1 MRTLVAALAASALLS
16 AAPAF
21 ASVDA
26 AREPSREA
34 VRPGAQQ
41 KSESE
46 APQGAMHRHPMQQHR
61 PDGKHHHRV
70 TAIIVYVPVGSTYAP
85 YYFPSSPVY
94 IDADP
99 PVNAYRDLSGFYYWC
114 PDPSGYYPYTVDCP
128 IGWRL
133 VAP

>member
-1 MRTLVAALAASALLS
+1 MY
-16 AAPAF
+16 
-21 ASVDA
+21 
-26 AREPSREA
+26 E
-34 VRPGAQQ
+34 
-41 KSESE
+41 
-46 APQGAMHRHPMQQHR
+46 HR

-70 TAIIVYVPVGSTYAP
+70 IVVYVPVGSPYAP
-85 YYFPSSPVY
+85 YYYPSSPVY

-114 PDPSGYYPYTVDCP
+114 PAPAGYYPYTIDCP